1 MSELLVKDLN
11 KKIVLKKSSLDDI
24 FSFIIEM
31 ELGEITFSTS
41 LGQEDQVI
49 THFINSHNLPIEIFT
64 LDTGRLFQESYNL
77 LEKNRKLFKKKIKVF
92 FPINKKIEQLVSEKG
107 PNSFYNSVSE
117 RKECCFI
124 RKVEPLKRA
133 LNDKTVWITG
143 LRKDQSL
150 NRKNL
155 DFFMYDSTFNIIKF
169 NPLLLWS
176 IKDVE
181 KYLNVNNVP
190 ENKIHKAGY
199 ASIGCEPCTRP
210 VLAGEDIRSGRWWW
224 ETSKKECGL
233 HINKQ

>member
-1 MSELLVKDLN
+1 MSELLVKELN
-11 KKIVLKKSSLDDI
+11 KKIILKKSSLDDI
-24 FSFIIEM
+24 FKFIIEM
-31 ELGEITFSTS
+31 DLGEITFSTS

-49 THFINSHNLPIEIFT
+49 THFINLHNLPIEIFT

-92 FPINKKIEQLVSEKG
+92 FPNNKKIEQLVYKKG
-107 PNSFYNSVSE
+107 PNSFYNSVTD

-133 LNDKTVWITG
+133 LKNKIVWITG
-143 LRKDQSL
+143 LRKDQSS
-150 NRKNL
+150 NRKKL
-155 DFFMYDSTFNIIKF
+155 DFFMYDNTFNIIKF

-176 IKDVE
+176 INDVE
-181 KYLNVNNVP
+181 NYLNINNVP
-190 ENKIHKAGY
+190 QNKIHKEGY

-210 VLAGEDIRSGRWWW
+210 ISDGEDIRSGRWWW

-233 HINKQ
+233 HINK

>member
-1 MSELLVKDLN
+1 MSELLVKELN
-11 KKIVLKKSSLDDI
+11 KKILLKKSSLDDI
-24 FSFIIEM
+24 FKFIIEM
-31 ELGEITFSTS
+31 DLGEITFSTS

-49 THFINSHNLPIEIFT
+49 THFINLHNLPIEIFT

-92 FPINKKIEQLVSEKG
+92 FPNNKKIEQLVYKKG
-107 PNSFYNSVSE
+107 PNSFYNSVTD

-133 LNDKTVWITG
+133 LKNKIVWITG

-150 NRKNL
+150 NRKKL
-155 DFFMYDSTFNIIKF
+155 DFFMYDNTFNIIKF

-176 IKDVE
+176 INDVE
-181 KYLNVNNVP
+181 NYLNINNVP
-190 ENKIHKAGY
+190 QNKIHKEGY

-210 VLAGEDIRSGRWWW
+210 ISDGEDIRSGRWWW

-233 HINKQ
+233 HINK